1 MSPQDRKHGRE
12 AARRR
17 AAQQAARVATRR
29 RQQRMRAVVAGV
41 VAVVVVLALVFALFP
56 GDGDDDSVETTSTT
70 SADQFDDEETGVTDI
85 ADDPDETVSEPF
97 TFGTG
102 ECAPDTKPAEPPTT
116 FADAPKDCLEED
128 VQYKAVVGTSEGSFT
143 INLFEER
150 APGTVNNFVQLA
162 KWGWFDGNDFHRVV
176 PGFVNQTGDPVG
188 DPPGTG
194 GPGYAIPDELPPAV
208 ASYLDGAVAMAN
220 SGPDTNG
227 SQWFTCI
234 DCTKLP
240 TAAYSLF
247 GQVSDGEDVVQA
259 INDLGAGDGPPSTP
273 VTIIAV
279 EIVEIS
285 DEGQVVGG

>member
-17 AAQQAARVATRR
+17 AAQQAAREAARR
-29 RQQRMRAVVAGV
+29 RKQRMRAIVAAV
-41 VAVVVVLALVFALFP
+41 VAVVAVLALVLTLVP
-56 GDGDDDSVETTSTT
+56 NGGDDDAADATTTT
-70 SADQFDDEETGVTDI
+70 TAPDEALADAEI
-85 ADDPDETVSEPF
+85 ADDADETVSEPF
-97 TFGTG
+97 AFGTG
-102 ECAPDTKPAEPPTT
+102 ECAPETKPAEPPTS
-116 FADAPKDCLEED
+116 FADAPKDCLEDD
-128 VQYKAVVGTSEGSFT
+128 VQYKAVVGTSEGTFT
-143 INLFEER
+143 IDLFEQR
-150 APGTVNNFVQLA
+150 APGTVNNFIQLA
-162 KWGWFDGNDFHRVV
+162 RWGWFDGNEFHRVV

-194 GPGYAIPDELPPAV
+194 GPGYSIPDELPPAV
-208 ASYLDGAVAMAN
+208 SSYAKWAVAMAN

-259 INDLGAGDGPPSTP
+259 INDLGTGDGPPSTP
-273 VTIIAV
+273 VTIVAV
-279 EIVEIS
+279 EIVEIP

>member
-1 MSPQDRKHGRE
+1 MSPADRKHGRE

-17 AAQQAARVATRR
+17 AAQHAAREAARR
-29 RQQRMRAVVAGV
+29 RKQRMRAIVAAV
-41 VAVVVVLALVFALFP
+41 VAVVAVLALVLALVP
-56 GDGDDDSVETTSTT
+56 GGGDDDDAADTTTSTT
-70 SADQFDDEETGVTDI
+70 ATDAEPVSSEI

-97 TFGTG
+97 EFGTG

-116 FADAPKDCLEED
+116 FAAAPKDCLED
-128 VQYKAVVGTSEGSFT
+128 GVQYKAVVGTSEGSFT
-143 INLFEER
+143 IDLFEQR

-176 PGFVNQTGDPVG
+176 PDFVNQTGDPVG

-194 GPGYAIPDELPPAV
+194 GPGYAIADELPPAV
-208 ASYLDGAVAMAN
+208 SSYAKWAVAMAN
-220 SGPDTNG
+220 SGPNTNG

-234 DCTKLP
+234 DCSKLP

-279 EIVEIS
+279 EIVEIP
-285 DEGQVVGG
+285 DEGEVVGG